1 MSKLITNALWLA
13 AIFAFPILA
22 LAWRDGGL
30 DTELIIALVLAV
42 PFGFVVAFVGEHV
55 RSFLER
61 KLPERRDD

>member
-1 MSKLITNALWLA
+1 MNKLVTNALWLA
-13 AIFAFPILA
+13 AVFAIPLLA

-30 DTELIIALVLAV
+30 DRDTTIALVLAL

-61 KLPERRDD
+61 KLPPPRDR